1 MTELLSGLRAPVS
14 GQAWLD
20 AARQAALAS
29 FRRQGLPT
37 SKTESWRSTPAD
49 AITKTDFEDARRPR
63 ARGGFVGRA
72 LCPIT
77 FHRIVVQNGRVLP
90 GGDGSSYSDLPAGVR
105 VQTLAEALR
114 DAPDALKA
122 ELSRGFDK
130 DGLPFASLAAA
141 MSQEGLVIRLGRHVR
156 LDKPLSVLFDSGDSE
171 SDRPQMAHARVLI
184 VLEEGASAEIVEE
197 SVGSG
202 LTRFWTNILTQVVL
216 GEGAALRH
224 YRVQRENACG
234 IQTSASFVE
243 IGGRARYESHAFS
256 LGGELVRSDLRVR
269 LSGEGAECALNGL
282 ALVRGREVV
291 DHHTQVE
298 HAAVGGTTRQ
308 LYKAVLDEKA
318 RFVFDGLAEVR
329 PGAQKADAWV
339 YNKNLLVSE
348 DADAHTNPEFR
359 ILADDV
365 SCKHGGTI
373 GQLSQE
379 SLFYLRSRGI
389 GAGDARRVLVY
400 AFGAE
405 MIERVALEPLRAVL
419 AAALHARMPE
429 AVEEAA

>member
-1 MTELLSGLRAPVS
+1 MTELVSALQPPVSGLR
-14 GQAWLD
+14 WLD
-20 AARQAALAS
+20 AAREAALAS
-29 FRRQGLPT
+29 FRASGLPT
-37 SKTESWRSTPAD
+37 SKNESWRFTPLD
-49 AITKTDFEDARRPR
+49 AVSKTDFEAARRPR

-77 FHRIVVQNGRVLP
+77 FHRVVVQNGRVLP
-90 GGDGSSYSDLPAGVR
+90 GGEGSSYSGLPAGVR
-105 VQTLAEALR
+105 VQSLAEALR
-114 DAPDALKA
+114 DDPDSLKKA
-122 ELSRGFDK
+122 FSRGFDK

-141 MSQEGLVIRLGRHVR
+141 MFSDGLVIRVARHVR
-156 LDKPLSVLFDSGDSE
+156 LDKPLAVLFDSGDSE
-171 SDRPQMAHARVLI
+171 SDRPQMAHVRLLI

-202 LTRFWTNILTQVVL
+202 LTRFWTNLLTQVVL
-216 GEGAALRH
+216 GEGSSLTH
-224 YRVQRENACG
+224 YRLQRENACG
-234 IQTSASFVE
+234 VQTSASFIEV
-243 IGGRARYESHAFS
+243 GDRARYESHAFS
-256 LGGELVRSDLRVR
+256 FGGELVRSDLRVR
-269 LSGEGAECALNGL
+269 LAGAGAECALNGL
-282 ALVRGREVV
+282 ALLRGREVI
-291 DHHTQVE
+291 DHHTRVE
-298 HAAVGGTTRQ
+298 HAAVGGVTRE

-318 RFVFDGLAEVR
+318 RYVFDGLVDVR

-348 DADAHTNPEFR
+348 DAAVHTNPEFK

-373 GQLSQE
+373 GQLSLE

-389 GAGDARRVLVY
+389 SAADARRMLVY

-405 MIERVALEPLRAVL
+405 MIERVGLEPLRTAL

-429 AVEEAA
+429 AEEAA